1 MYAIVE
7 IAGKQF
13 KVKPGMV
20 LNVPTLNVEPGK
32 KFGVERVLA
41 YSDGKAL
48 KVGTP
53 ALTDVK
59 VDSTVVSHGRDR
71 KIIVFKKKRRK
82 GYQKKQGHRQGI
94 TTIKVEKIA
103 QAKPAAKKPAAAKAD
118 TADTKAK
125 KAPAKKSAAS
135 KSTAAKKP
143 AAKKTTAKQPAA
155 KPKAAAKK
163 PAAKPKAAAEKPAT
177 KAASAAKKADKGE

>member
-20 LNVPTLNVEPGK
+20 LNVPTLDVEPGK
-32 KFGVERVLA
+32 KFEVERVLA

-48 KVGTP
+48 TVGTP
-53 ALTDVK
+53 ALDNIK
-59 VDSTVVSHGRDR
+59 VDGKVISHGRDR

-94 TTIKVEKIA
+94 TTIEVAKIT
-103 QAKPAAKKPAAAKAD
+103 QAKPAAKKAAEDKTEA
-118 TADTKAK
+118 
-125 KAPAKKSAAS
+125 
-135 KSTAAKKP
+135 AAKKP
-143 AAKKTTAKQPAA
+143 AAKKAPAKKPAA
-155 KPKAAAKK
+155 KAPAKAASAAKK
-163 PAAKPKAAAEKPAT
+163 PAAKAAKAAKKPAAEKPA
-177 KAASAAKKADKGE
+177 KDDASKEAAKGE

>member
-20 LNVPTLNVEPGK
+20 LNVPTLHVEPGK
-32 KFGVERVLA
+32 KVDVERVLA

-48 KVGTP
+48 TVGTP
-53 ALTDVK
+53 ALDNIK

-94 TTIKVEKIA
+94 TTIKVEGISP
-103 QAKPAAKKPAAAKAD
+103 AKAAVKKPAAEKAE
-118 TADTKAK
+118 TA
-125 KAPAKKSAAS
+125 P
-135 KSTAAKKP
+135 AKKP
-143 AAKKTTAKQPAA
+143 AAKKTSTTAKKATTATKKPAA
-155 KPKAAAKK
+155 KKAPVAKAATAKK
-163 PAAKPKAAAEKPAT
+163 PAAP
-177 KAASAAKKADKGE
+177 KADKGE

>member
-20 LNVPTLNVEPGK
+20 LNVPTLDIEPGK
-32 KFGVERVLA
+32 KLNVDRVLA

-53 ALTDVK
+53 DLDMVK
-59 VDSTVVSHGRDR
+59 IDGIVVSHGRDR

-94 TTIKVEKIA
+94 TTIKVDKISE
-103 QAKPAAKKPAAAKAD
+103 AKPAAKPAASKAKKPATEKAEAAEAKQG
-118 TADTKAK
+118 TAK
-125 KAPAKKSAAS
+125 KAPAKKSAGTTKKAPV
-135 KSTAAKKP
+135 KKTAKASTAAKKP
-143 AAKKTTAKQPAA
+143 AAKKPATKAKTAT
-155 KPKAAAKK
+155 KK
-163 PAAKPKAAAEKPAT
+163 PAAKQ
-177 KAASAAKKADKGE
+177 ADKGE